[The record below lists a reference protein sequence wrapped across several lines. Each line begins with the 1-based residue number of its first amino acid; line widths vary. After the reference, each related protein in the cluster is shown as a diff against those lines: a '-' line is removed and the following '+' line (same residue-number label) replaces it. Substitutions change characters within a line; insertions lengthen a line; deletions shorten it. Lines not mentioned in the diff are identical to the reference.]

1 MVTLNTL
8 AYWRPFVRV
17 TRQALSLVVVFILTI
32 GAVALSAPSA
42 RAQADGWVQ
51 LETDADGPSQ
61 RWDHTLGADEAGSQ
75 LVLFGGRDA
84 GGAAMGDTWLFDLE
98 EETWSPLE
106 GSAPEPRFGHAIA
119 VDQEARRLYLF
130 GGQADGTTFFNDAWV
145 LDLDK
150 QRWSLIEPAGD
161 ERPSTRY
168 GTSAVLDG
176 DGHLLISHGFT
187 DQGRFDDTWSLD
199 FKTKTW
205 TDVSPDADGERPLK
219 RCLHEA
225 IWDTDTGRMLLYGGC
240 SSGFGP
246 CPQGDLWA
254 FDPEARAWKLLAE
267 DGPAAR
273 SNPALAVDPANGRA
287 ILIDGLTESGFTADT
302 WTLPLGDDQT
312 WQETAV
318 DGPLPAARSSHD
330 TAVVS
335 TALYLFGGLSD
346 EGPLADLWQL
356 DLESN

>member
-1 MVTLNTL
+1 MMTWNTL
-8 AYWRPFVRV
+8 TRWRS
-17 TRQALSLVVVFILTI
+17 LSLAIVVAVAI
-32 GAVALSAPSA
+32 GAAALPAPPA

-51 LETDADGPSQ
+51 IETAADGPSP
-61 RWDHTLGADEAGSQ
+61 RWDHTLGADEEAGQ

-84 GGAAMGDTWLFDLE
+84 GGAPMGDTWLFDLE
-98 EETWSPLE
+98 EETWTALD
-106 GSAPEPRFGHAIA
+106 GSAPAPRFGHAIA

-145 LDLDK
+145 LDLDE
-150 QRWSLIEPAGD
+150 QRWSEIDTGGD
-161 ERPSTRY
+161 ALPPTRY

-176 DGHLLISHGFT
+176 DGQLLISHGFT

-199 FKTKTW
+199 LESATW

-225 IWDTDTGRMLLYGGC
+225 IWDGDTARMLLYGGC

-254 FDPEARAWKLLAE
+254 FDPAAREWTLLAE

-273 SNPALAVDPANGRA
+273 SNPALAVDATNKRA
-287 ILIDGLTESGFTADT
+287 ILVDGFTESGFVADT
-302 WTLPLGDDQT
+302 WTLPLGDDPT
-312 WQETAV
+312 WQESAV
-318 DGPLPAARSSHD
+318 GEPVPAARSSHD
-330 TAVVS
+330 AAIAG

-346 EGPLADLWQL
+346 TGPLADLWQL
-356 DLESN
+356 DLERA